1 MTTLSEQFNNH
12 VLSQTINNKL
22 NEIEKIVQNTSLNDQ
37 QKESAIAYQLL
48 LQMVL
53 TTLKTKSLPIIPKS
67 ILDNLNN
74 SIINLSTNV
83 LCDINSY
90 YSQYQNL
97 IDWYNR
103 LPRYEKKSE
112 VKESFNTLITNFVKR
127 QDAVTVN
134 IEQEIESFKE
144 KQQNT
149 INDWD
154 KEKES
159 LNQEIN
165 GLKQENINL
174 KREIDLFKK
183 NIAKQE
189 ERLQNIVTTYE
200 RDFKKHI
207 DTYDQAFL
215 NKTNEQQKSFDNLL
229 SAKEDLSNKTLEFLE
244 KRKNEVEHLWG
255 IIGQAAISGNSQ
267 NYANKAQKLADKM
280 MWVALG
286 IMIIVALVLAI
297 TTVVD
302 LISGTFNYLHF
313 AYKIIGSTIFL
324 VPSLYCSNIS
334 KRHRDREFQ
343 LRDFEVKTAALE
355 PFLENMNLERSSI
368 TTNEIS
374 KDKIKLE
381 LTKTFFDKQFDN
393 GKNDCVL
400 LPKEIA
406 KILNAFAKKCNL
418 NINLGNKEE

>member
-149 INDWD
+149 INDWN

-174 KREIDLFKK
+174 KREIDVFKK

-189 ERLQNIVTTYE
+189 ERLHNFV
-200 RDFKKHI
+200 
-207 DTYDQAFL
+207 
-215 NKTNEQQKSFDNLL
+215 N
-229 SAKEDLSNKTLEFLE
+229 
-244 KRKNEVEHLWG
+244 
-255 IIGQAAISGNSQ
+255 
-267 NYANKAQKLADKM
+267 
-280 MWVALG
+280 
-286 IMIIVALVLAI
+286 
-297 TTVVD
+297 
-302 LISGTFNYLHF
+302 
-313 AYKIIGSTIFL
+313 
-324 VPSLYCSNIS
+324 
-334 KRHRDREFQ
+334 FQ
-343 LRDFEVKTAALE
+343 
-355 PFLENMNLERSSI
+355 I
-368 TTNEIS
+368 
-374 KDKIKLE
+374 
-381 LTKTFFDKQFDN
+381 
-393 GKNDCVL
+393 
-400 LPKEIA
+400 
-406 KILNAFAKKCNL
+406 
-418 NINLGNKEE
+418 